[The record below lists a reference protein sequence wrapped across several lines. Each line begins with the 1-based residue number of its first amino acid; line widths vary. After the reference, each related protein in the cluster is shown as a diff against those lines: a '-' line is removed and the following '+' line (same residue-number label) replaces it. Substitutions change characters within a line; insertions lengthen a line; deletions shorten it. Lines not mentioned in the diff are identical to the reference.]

1 MDGFEKT
8 PPHLMTMSRRLKADM
23 AAVIRRHQ
31 SWNPHD
37 IVNKH
42 GLLNSLVFLKLDIGL
57 TQPMD
62 LFAEKVLTRR
72 LSSVSEA
79 MPHAVFP
86 RTYEEI
92 QLATACVRH
101 PDALNHCFVNVCMH
115 TMNAKAWATLEASRL
130 VFGELD
136 TDDDTWY
143 GAKRAEELAIAKLL
157 SDFLRDNGLI

>member
-1 MDGFEKT
+1 
-8 PPHLMTMSRRLKADM
+8 MTTNLRSKADV
-23 AAVIRRHQ
+23 AADIRRHQ

-42 GLLNSLVFLKLDIGL
+42 GLLKSLTFLKLDMGL

-62 LFAEKVLTRR
+62 LFAEKVLAR
-72 LSSVSEA
+72 LSLVSEA

-86 RTYEEI
+86 RTSEEI
-92 QLATACVRH
+92 QLATDCVRH
-101 PDALNHCFVNVCMH
+101 PDPLNHCFVNVCMH

-130 VFGELD
+130 VFGKLD
-136 TDDDTWY
+136 TDDDTWN
-143 GAKRAEELAIAKLL
+143 GAKRAEELALATLL